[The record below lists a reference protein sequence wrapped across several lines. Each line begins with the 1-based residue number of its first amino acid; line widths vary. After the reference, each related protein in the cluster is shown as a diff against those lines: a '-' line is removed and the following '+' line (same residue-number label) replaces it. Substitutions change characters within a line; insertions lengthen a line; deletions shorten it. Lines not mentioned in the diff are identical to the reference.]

1 MKTPFEILNV
11 DEEASDEEIKQAY
24 LCQVRQYSPERAPL
38 QFQQIRSAYETI
50 QTAQQRIK
58 YRLFHVTPFA
68 ATDVITHFLT
78 QETIQQRPTTDLFM
92 KTLAAT
98 LTLPDNK

>member
-11 DEEASDEEIKQAY
+11 DEEANDDAIKQAY
-24 LCQVRQYSPERAPL
+24 LCKVRQYSPEHAPL
-38 QFQQIRSAYETI
+38 QFQQIRTAYETI

-68 ATDVITHFLT
+68 ATDAIAHFLT
-78 QETIQQRPTTDLFM
+78 QETMQQRPTADLFM
-92 KTLAAT
+92 KTLAST
-98 LTLPDNK
+98 LTLPNDK

>member
-24 LCQVRQYSPERAPL
+24 LCQVKQYSPEQAPL
-38 QFQQIRSAYETI
+38 QFQQIRAAYETI
-50 QTAQQRIK
+50 QTVQQRIK
-58 YRLFHVTPFA
+58 YRLFYVMPFA
-68 ATDVITHFLT
+68 ATDVMAHFLA
-78 QETIQQRPTTDLFM
+78 QETIPQRPTADLFM